1 MDSARGQPR
10 LDIDTLRLI
19 CNSLTE
25 VPDVLSFARTCSA
38 LKNDAFQRR
47 LQMSPVVL
55 SNAEALDRFHDFI
68 FADAAA
74 RAPHIRG
81 LKLPRALP
89 DSNNSERNNSP
100 SQIPIDRLITILER
114 AINLEYLSLPI
125 SGLVDL
131 LPTVAKISTLRELF
145 AWGGYSIKPFLKLL
159 ATLRSPLRRL
169 HVDWEW
175 FFPGGLAA
183 DFLHNSLAHFAP
195 TLEILELPDF
205 APDVSPSSVTT
216 PFPAMRSL
224 KANLVHNIESLD
236 GLLRMFPNLND
247 TLVIHSLHCTS
258 TDHAAFRD
266 QSKDAQKSHTWPG
279 LDHVVFTVQAAFLLA
294 LQCPIR
300 RMDIEGYIAS
310 PEEKQRLAAVLH
322 DNCPRQLSVWFRDL
336 HTLDGLFPVEATT
349 KLTHLV
355 LLFSVTVELREGYDA
370 ENNFPW
376 AQFIV
381 RNKASRRVPGPPAQT
396 NQQHANSRTIWFTR

>member
-236 GLLRMFPNLND
+236 ALLHLFPNLDDN
-247 TLVIHSLHCTS
+247 LVIHSLHCTS
-258 TDHAAFRD
+258 TDHPAFRE
-266 QSKDAQKSHTWPG
+266 QSKEAQKIQTWPG
-279 LDHVVFTVQAAFLLA
+279 LNHVVFTVQAAFLLA

-300 RMDIEGYIAS
+300 RMHIEGYIAS
-310 PEEKQRLAAVLH
+310 PEEKQRLAEVLH

-349 KLTHLV
+349 RLTHLV
-355 LLFSVTVELREGYDA
+355 LFFSVTVELRDGYDA

-381 RNKASRRVPGPPAQT
+381 RRKASRRVPGQPAQT
-396 NQQHANSRTIWFTR
+396 N